1 MIASTGTQGAP
12 SAADTG
18 FADRLRWYQHLTRE
32 ALQRRLPPREP
43 RRHLYDLVNASL
55 ENARGGLGPA
65 LCLATCGALGGRAE
79 DAADSAAAIEM
90 LRHAFLV
97 HEDLECDGDSGA
109 VRGPLHRMSGVPLA
123 LNTGDAMQALSMRI
137 MRHNFAR
144 LPEPVAWRIVDEFDH
159 MLLQA
164 LEGRAME
171 IGWAQRTAADPNEA
185 EYLRTVL
192 KSTCWSGFMHP
203 CRIGALIARPELE
216 DLEPFTEFG
225 YYLGA
230 AWRIETEIAE
240 LIRSRERRGDEPG
253 NLDEAAP
260 SLVMTHLLQQAS
272 SSDRARVLGLLQLPR
287 HRRIVRDV
295 DWLHDLFRR
304 QGSVDLASARA
315 RELAAAAGETLAR
328 ACGGSPVNT
337 DRQFLDGCIQQV
349 VDRLA
354 SS

>member
-1 MIASTGTQGAP
+1 MIASTPTQSAP

-18 FADRLRWYQHLTRE
+18 FADRLRHYQYLTRE
-32 ALQRRLPPREP
+32 ALQRRLPSGEP

-55 ENARGGLGPA
+55 ENARAGLAPA

-97 HEDLECDGDSGA
+97 HEALECDGHSGG
-109 VRGPLHRMSGVPLA
+109 RGPLHRLSGVPLA
-123 LNTGDAMQALSMRI
+123 LNAGDAMQALSMRI

-171 IGWAQRTAADPNEA
+171 IGWPQRAAADSNEA
-185 EYLRTVL
+185 DYLRTVL
-192 KSTCWSGFMHP
+192 KRTCWSGFMHP
-203 CRIGALIARPELE
+203 CRIGALIARHDIK

-230 AWRIETEIAE
+230 AWRIEAEIAE
-240 LIRSRERRGDEPG
+240 LIRSRERRRGETSD
-253 NLDEAAP
+253 LDEAAP

-287 HRRIVRDV
+287 HRRTVRDV
-295 DWLHDLFRR
+295 DWLHELFRR
-304 QGSVDLASARA
+304 QGSVDFASARGRELASAA
-315 RELAAAAGETLAR
+315 EEALAR
-328 ACGGSPVNT
+328 AFGGSPANT
-337 DRQFLDGCIQQV
+337 DRQFLAGCIQQV
-349 VDRLA
+349 IDRLA